1 MPPVVVLKNLAA
13 WSQQQIKL
21 NRLIKDLNHS
31 ESSNFASRATLRC
44 FIIRDISA
52 DAVVDQIGT
61 RTFMARSG
69 ISGFAQLVA
78 SAFFKPQF
86 AENESVK

>member
-1 MPPVVVLKNLAA
+1 MPPVEVLKNLAA

-31 ESSNFASRATLRC
+31 ESSNFTSRAALRC
-44 FIIRDISA
+44 FIIKQRSV

-61 RTFMARSG
+61 RTFIGAIWLLWIRSVG
-69 ISGFAQLVA
+69 SLCIL
-78 SAFFKPQF
+78 
-86 AENESVK
+86 